1 MLNSPGSI
9 LQQVRNQL
17 GYTIDDVHIKTK
29 IKKEY
34 IKGLENDDI
43 SAFPAELY
51 YKNFLKSYALYLK
64 LNPNELIQIY
74 EQNKIEHQ
82 KNLFRQDKDIE
93 KNFVRFYKNNRN
105 LLIYVGWS
113 VCIICLLII
122 IIVNLPK
129 TIVIN
134 KTKQEQSIDRN
145 SMVVST
151 LTGVVSPKVEEIK
164 KLTVQNK
171 QKLYIKAL
179 ADTWIKIVADNKDIF
194 EGTITKH
201 FEYKAN
207 DEFIVKIGNINTVKV
222 YFNDKLVDIKA
233 GKNSKSNVRT
243 IKLLKNKIVHLTNIS
258 DVINKEQEQ
267 KSDGNNIVVSTL
279 TGVVSPKVEG
289 IRRHTE
295 KQSKQNIYAKETNT
309 AGIIKKEQE
318 EKADGNKIVV
328 STLTKVVSSKA
339 EEIKKLTG
347 QNKQKLYIKALAD
360 TWVKIIADNKDV
372 FEGTVREH
380 FEYIASDEFIIK
392 IGNIDTVE
400 VYFNDKLVDITAGK
414 NSKSNVRTI
423 KLSRNKN
430 EQE

>member
-1 MLNSPGSI
+1 MLNSPGLI
-9 LQQVRNQL
+9 LQQTRNKL
-17 GYTIDDVHIKTK
+17 GYTIDGVHSKTK

-74 EQNKIEHQ
+74 EQNKIECQ

-93 KNFVRFYKNNRN
+93 KKFVRFYKNNRN

-122 IIVNLPK
+122 IIVNLIK
-129 TIVIN
+129 TDSIN
-134 KTKQEQSIDRN
+134 KTQQEQNVDRN
-145 SMVVST
+145 SIAVST
-151 LTGVVSPKVEEIK
+151 LTQVVSTEEEKQQVE
-164 KLTVQNK
+164 QNK

-179 ADTWIKIVADNKDIF
+179 ANTWIKIIADNEDIFEGTITEHFEYIASDEFIIKIGNINTVEVYFNDKLVDITAGKNLKSNVRTIKLSRNKIVYLAKAADIINREKREQEQQADMNNVVVSSSVVSIQTDEKQKIEQEFKQKLYAKEAYIENSINKKIQEQQADESNIVVSTLTQVVSTEEEKQQVEQNKQKLYIKALSDTWIKIIADNKDIF
-194 EGTITKH
+194 EGTIKEH

-207 DEFIVKIGNINTVKV
+207 
-222 YFNDKLVDIKA
+222 
-233 GKNSKSNVRT
+233 
-243 IKLLKNKIVHLTNIS
+243 
-258 DVINKEQEQ
+258 
-267 KSDGNNIVVSTL
+267 
-279 TGVVSPKVEG
+279 
-289 IRRHTE
+289 
-295 KQSKQNIYAKETNT
+295 
-309 AGIIKKEQE
+309 
-318 EKADGNKIVV
+318 
-328 STLTKVVSSKA
+328 
-339 EEIKKLTG
+339 
-347 QNKQKLYIKALAD
+347 
-360 TWVKIIADNKDV
+360 
-372 FEGTVREH
+372 
-380 FEYIASDEFIIK
+380 DEFIIK

>member
-1 MLNSPGSI
+1 MLNSPGLI
-9 LQQVRNQL
+9 LQQTRNKL
-17 GYTIDDVHIKTK
+17 GYTIDGVHSKTK

-74 EQNKIEHQ
+74 EQNKIECQ

-93 KNFVRFYKNNRN
+93 KKFVRFYKNNRN

-122 IIVNLPK
+122 IIVNLMK
-129 TIVIN
+129 TDSIN
-134 KTKQEQSIDRN
+134 KTQQEQNVDRN
-145 SMVVST
+145 SIAVST
-151 LTGVVSPKVEEIK
+151 LTKVVSTTEEKQQVE
-164 KLTVQNK
+164 QNK

-179 ADTWIKIVADNKDIF
+179 SDTWIKIIADNKDIF

-207 DEFIVKIGNINTVKV
+207 DEFIVKIGNIDTVEV
-222 YFNDKLVDIKA
+222 YFNDKLVDITA

-243 IKLLKNKIVHLTNIS
+243 IKLSRNKIVYLAKAA
-258 DVINKEQEQ
+258 DVINREKREQEQ
-267 KSDGNNIVVSTL
+267 QADMNNVVVSSSVVSIQTDEKQKIEQEFKQKLYAKEAHIENSINKKIQEQQADESNIVVSTL
-279 TGVVSPKVEG
+279 T
-289 IRRHTE
+289 
-295 KQSKQNIYAKETNT
+295 Q
-309 AGIIKKEQE
+309 
-318 EKADGNKIVV
+318 VV
-328 STLTKVVSSKA
+328 ST
-339 EEIKKLTG
+339 EEEKQQVE
-347 QNKQKLYIKALAD
+347 QNKQKLYIKALSD
-360 TWVKIIADNKDV
+360 TWIKIIADNKDI
-372 FEGTVREH
+372 FEGTITKH
-380 FEYIASDEFIIK
+380 FEYKANDEFIVK